1 MTTALYAGVV
11 ATIAASSLLLGAILA
26 EQFKVSGVLVGPA
39 MGFGAGALI
48 SALAYE
54 LIPDARVSDIWI
66 WLAFAVGAL
75 LYYGLDALIERR
87 LATAGLSIVLGALL
101 DGIPESIVLGLGIA
115 VGGSVSIGFLVAVFV
130 SNVPESLSATV
141 DLRDSRT
148 AGWVYRLWIAIVLVS
163 GVSGT
168 LGVLAAQHLPSV
180 DGRYMQAF
188 AAGAVLTMI
197 ADTMMPQAFQRGGRP
212 IALLTALGFAIA
224 AVLTLL
230 D

>member
-1 MTTALYAGVV
+1 MPTTVYAGLW
-11 ATIAASSLLLGAILA
+11 ATIAASSLLLGAVLA
-26 EQFKVSGVLVGPA
+26 ERFKVSGKLVGPT

-54 LIPDARVSDIWI
+54 LIPDARVNDIWV

-75 LYYGLDALIERR
+75 LYYGLDTLIERR

-130 SNVPESLSATV
+130 SNVPESLAATV
-141 DLRDSRT
+141 DLRKSHT
-148 AGWVYRLWIAIVLVS
+148 AGWIYRLWLAIVAVS
-163 GVSGT
+163 GLSGA
-168 LGVLAAQHLPSV
+168 LGVLAAEQVPTV

-197 ADTMMPQAFQRGGRP
+197 ADSMMPGAFARGGRP
-212 IALLTALGFAIA
+212 VALLTALGFAVA